1 MVSQG
6 RLPPRSPDLNVC
18 GFCPENAQQG
28 VVYIN
33 NLYSP
38 SELEEY
44 TRMQKEIYINPSQK
58 NSSRV
63 YKLCSNCKAYI
74 VEEFRH
80 FETLL

>member
-1 MVSQG
+1 
-6 RLPPRSPDLNVC
+6 
-18 GFCPENAQQG
+18 
-28 VVYIN
+28 VYIN